1 MPAGPSAPLQGI
13 ENMTHSRAQGF
24 RVGTRGFT
32 LVELLVVIA
41 IIGVLVALLL
51 PAIQAAREAARRAQ
65 CQNNVRQIGIA
76 THNYHDSR
84 KELPPSRVEDGNLT
98 FLALILDYMEQSQ
111 MRRLWDYKRGVAGCF
126 YDQTLHTRNAT
137 VDSYFCPSQEHERR
151 SILIVAAPGDTHAH
165 PRNDPEVPG
174 TPLGY
179 YGALS
184 DYRPVAGST
193 CSVVNDDGTRRPFTA
208 GFDSS
213 TAHLIDGPVPQINR
227 TTGLIR
233 ETGHVR
239 AWKGAT
245 KLKDISDGTSLTLL
259 AGEVGRRVSE
269 SGHAYNGDH
278 EPYEWIGHLAAFCQ
292 RCGHPVKPPGSSEP
306 DILFADFGFG
316 GNHPGVV
323 LFVMCDTSV
332 KAIPRETDLNVLD
345 RAATRANDDM
355 YDLAG
360 TEPTCL

>member
-1 MPAGPSAPLQGI
+1 MTKLNVPIQLRVAAGRPRRGRP
-13 ENMTHSRAQGF
+13 T
-24 RVGTRGFT
+24 GFT

-65 CQNNVRQIGIA
+65 CTNNIRQIAIA

-98 FLALILDYMEQSQ
+98 FLALILDYMEQAQ
-111 MRRLWDYKRGVAGCF
+111 VRGLWDYKRGVAGCF
-126 YDQTLHTRNAT
+126 YDQTLRARSAT
-137 VDSYFCPSQEHERR
+137 VDSYYCPSQQHDNR
-151 SILIVAAPGDTHAH
+151 SILIVSAPADTHSH
-165 PRNDPEVPG
+165 VRSDPEVTG

-179 YGALS
+179 YGALA

-193 CSVVNDDGTRRPFTA
+193 CRVLNDDGTPRPFTA

-227 TTGLIR
+227 ATGLIR
-233 ETGHVR
+233 ESGHVR

-245 KLKDISDGTSLTLL
+245 TLKNITDGTSLTLL
-259 AGEVGRRVSE
+259 AGEVGRAVSE
-269 SGHAYNGDH
+269 GGQAYNGDFI
-278 EPYEWIGHLAAFCQ
+278 PYEWVGHLAPFCQ
-292 RCGHPVKPPGSSEP
+292 RCGHPVKPPGSTDP
-306 DILFADFGFG
+306 DVLFADFGFG

-332 KAIPRETDLNVLD
+332 KAIARETDLNVLD
-345 RAATRANDDM
+345 RAATRANDDL
-355 YDLAG
+355 YELTDTA
-360 TEPTCL
+360 PTCL